1 MLKLILWI
9 VLLYLIWRSGR
20 NLVRAMLEDPGRPY
34 ELERR
39 PTRRRHPWEEIEDAR
54 WVDLE

>member
-1 MLKLILWI
+1 MVKLLLWI

-34 ELERR
+34 ELEERP
-39 PTRRRHPWEEIEDAR
+39 PTRRRPWEEIEDAR

>member
-34 ELERR
+34 EPDQARMRARR
-39 PTRRRHPWEEIEDAR
+39 PWEEIEDAR

>member
-20 NLVRAMLEDPGRPY
+20 NLVRAMLEDPARPY

-39 PTRRRHPWEEIEDAR
+39 QIRRRPWEEIEDAR
-54 WVDLE
+54 WIDLE

>member
-34 ELERR
+34 EPERR
-39 PTRRRHPWEEIEDAR
+39 QIRRPWEEIEDAR

>member
-34 ELERR
+34 EPERR
-39 PTRRRHPWEEIEDAR
+39 QIRRRPWEEIEDAR